1 MPTRIPGVRFAD
13 AYALPQSFGWRFN
26 RQVGSHIRM
35 VNDAG
40 TYITIPRH
48 DRRDLDSKTLG
59 GIVEQAGINPD
70 HFLWGLGRADRRG
83 PPRPAPLATRPAR
96 LNSNIERITN
106 PSVLHSPRC
115 R

>member
-13 AYALPQSFGWRFN
+13 AYALFQSFGWRFN

-48 DRRDLDSKTLG
+48 DRRDLNPKTLG

-83 PPRPAPLATRPAR
+83 RRAPRHWRPGQ
-96 LNSNIERITN
+96 
-106 PSVLHSPRC
+106 PG
-115 R
+115 